1 MKIFLSLILI
11 LSQLIFAQNADSL
24 YSRLV
29 REFHPDKVNSKISKC
44 DFGLMATAV
53 KNFSFFS
60 ENQKIVVKQILSR
73 PATDT
78 SLVSPNGKF
87 RVHFNLDP
95 NSSPKYD
102 INKFLTSLDSVY
114 DKEITEIGFPFPPPD
129 NGAGGDDLYDFY
141 IVDLGTCCYGYTT
154 PETDLGGGKFTTFVT
169 LDNDYGTGFYTHGID
184 AAKVTA
190 AHEFNHGVQL
200 GNYIYR
206 ADDLFYYEL
215 TSTSMEDFV
224 FDYVDDYIAYMGSYF
239 NHPDLPFTYN
249 DGYNLA
255 IWNIFVRD
263 VFGYSA
269 IVQTW
274 REMPTHRAVEAI
286 DFVLQL
292 YSSDFKRGL
301 NLFGEWVYF
310 TSYRKMST
318 MFFKDAD
325 KYPLVKLEQWASD
338 PLTSAQTLDLNP
350 LSNIYKK
357 EVITGDTLVTLITNG
372 DVNGA
377 LASPNII
384 ASADYRLYT
393 SSGNGSEISPNLFYD
408 LQSADLQ
415 NLQVTHFI
423 NNNLPGVSGTA
434 NEKAVVYP
442 QPFKYYRDSY
452 IYFPV
457 PKNQSETV
465 VLKIISLSGKILYRH
480 ESLSNSS
487 MDRVGWDGLDLRGN
501 KLGTGV
507 YIFQVEKNGIINR
520 GKFVIIN

>member
-1 MKIFLSLILI
+1 MKAVLSLILI
-11 LSQLIFAQNADSL
+11 LSRMIFSQNADLL

-29 REFHPDKVNSKISKC
+29 NEFNSGKGNNNPAKC
-44 DFGLMATAV
+44 NFGLMADAV
-53 KNFSFFS
+53 KNYNFFS
-60 ENQKIVVKQILSR
+60 ENQKKVVKQILSR
-73 PATDT
+73 PVTDT

-87 RVHFNLDP
+87 RVHFNLDS

-102 INKFLTSLDSVY
+102 INEFLIALDSVY
-114 DKEITEIGFPFPPPD
+114 DKEITEIGFPFPPSD

-154 PETDLGGGKFTTFVT
+154 PETDLGENKFTTFVT
-169 LDNDYGTGFYTHGID
+169 LDNDYGSGFYTHGID

-206 ADDLFYYEL
+206 SDDLFYYEL

-239 NHPDLPFTYN
+239 NHPELPFTYN
-249 DGYNLA
+249 NGYNIA
-255 IWNIFVRD
+255 IWNIFVKD

-274 REMPTHRAVEAI
+274 KEMPTHRAVEAI
-286 DFVLQL
+286 NFVLQQ

-301 NLFGEWVYF
+301 NYFGEWVYF
-310 TSYRKMST
+310 TSYRKKPT

-325 KYPLVKLEQWASD
+325 KYPLIKLEQWESD
-338 PLTSAQTLDLNP
+338 PLTSVQTLDLNP
-350 LSNIYKK
+350 LSNLYKK
-357 EVITGDTLVTLITNG
+357 SIISGDTLVTLLTNG

-377 LASPNII
+377 IAYPNII
-384 ASADYRLYT
+384 TSADYRLYT
-393 SSGNGSEISPNLFYD
+393 NSGEGTEISDNLFYD
-408 LQSADLQ
+408 LQSVGLQ
-415 NLQVTHFI
+415 NLLATHFI
-423 NNNLPGVSGTA
+423 NNNLPGVSGTTS
-434 NEKAVVYP
+434 EKAEVYP
-442 QPFKYYRDSY
+442 QPFKYYQNSY
-452 IYFPV
+452 LYFPV
-457 PKNQSETV
+457 PKNQSGTV
-465 VLKIISLSGKILYRH
+465 VLKIISLSGKILYRK
-480 ESLSNSS
+480 ESLSNSN
-487 MDRVGWDGLDLRGN
+487 MDRVGWDGLDLRSN

-507 YIFQVEKNGIINR
+507 YLYQVEKNGIINR